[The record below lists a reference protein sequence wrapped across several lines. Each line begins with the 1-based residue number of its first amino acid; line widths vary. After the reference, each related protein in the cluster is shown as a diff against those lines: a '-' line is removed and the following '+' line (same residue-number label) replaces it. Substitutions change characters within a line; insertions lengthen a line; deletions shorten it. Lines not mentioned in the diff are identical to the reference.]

1 MARLLL
7 DLEQTN
13 DQELYAELSSTAYIQ
28 TIQEYSPRK
37 LHRLMSSLAA
47 GIVPHRRSTIY
58 RRSWLLLNW
67 RSLAGV
73 VTAET
78 GFDKHILFFLRADH
92 VFSK

>member
-37 LHRLMSSLAA
+37 LHRLMSSLAV
-47 GIVPHRRSTIY
+47 GIVPHR
-58 RRSWLLLNW
+58 
-67 RSLAGV
+67 
-73 VTAET
+73 
-78 GFDKHILFFLRADH
+78 
-92 VFSK
+92 